1 MEMGTDDRVLEQVSR
16 VQQGYGDQ
24 VEGILLPNLDLDSG
38 VQVSV
43 AGLVVVVFRLLEVE
57 RSLEVLKLGVEL
69 RPQRAVG
76 VGGPVEGLR
85 ARL

>member
-1 MEMGTDDRVLEQVSR
+1 MEGVL
-16 VQQGYGDQ
+16 
-24 VEGILLPNLDLDSG
+24 LLNLDFDSS

-43 AGLVVVVFRLLEVE
+43 AGLVVVVLRLLEVE
-57 RSLEVLKLGVEL
+57 RSLQVLKLGVEL

-76 VGGPVEGLR
+76 VGGPVEDLR